1 MIFLVCVWGG
11 GAGNGLRC
19 FRKLSRI
26 DWLGP
31 DGGGHAL
38 WPRKWSQGTLPPHF
52 LLRLSATVAPRLAFS
67 FSQQTLRPFLVSVP
81 PPSSTLFALT
91 PAMWSYG
98 SADIPILW
106 VKRWRE
112 LDGGGGGGR
121 CCLIPPFTP
130 PTIQEWCHNFFFF
143 TLVKLL
149 QYIIFSLA
157 EPPNWSLLSDFIK
170 MSKNIDWWH
179 FKNPIAPY
187 LKHKKQALKMQS
199 SSHFHW
205 EKN

>member
-1 MIFLVCVWGG
+1 MKWSLIYVLVFLCLSSLWFHLSNVWVGVYTLSVNSEIEVKVINQYEVSRRKGVGYVGSMTFFEGVG

-52 LLRLSATVAPRLAFS
+52 LLRLSATAAPRLAFS

-81 PPSSTLFALT
+81 PLSSTLFALT

-106 VKRWRE
+106 VKRW
-112 LDGGGGGGR
+112 
-121 CCLIPPFTP
+121 
-130 PTIQEWCHNFFFF
+130 
-143 TLVKLL
+143 
-149 QYIIFSLA
+149 
-157 EPPNWSLLSDFIK
+157 
-170 MSKNIDWWH
+170 
-179 FKNPIAPY
+179 
-187 LKHKKQALKMQS
+187 
-199 SSHFHW
+199 
-205 EKN
+205 

>member
-1 MIFLVCVWGG
+1 MKWSLIYVLVFLCLSSLWFHLSNVWDGVYTSSVNSEIEVKVKNQLVG
-11 GAGNGLRC
+11 ERESDMWDPWFFFFWWRGAGNGLRC

-52 LLRLSATVAPRLAFS
+52 LLRLSATAAPRLAFS

-81 PPSSTLFALT
+81 PLSSTLFALT

-112 LDGGGGGGR
+112 LDRMGGGGG

-130 PTIQEWCHNFFFF
+130 PT
-143 TLVKLL
+143 
-149 QYIIFSLA
+149 
-157 EPPNWSLLSDFIK
+157 
-170 MSKNIDWWH
+170 
-179 FKNPIAPY
+179 
-187 LKHKKQALKMQS
+187 
-199 SSHFHW
+199 
-205 EKN
+205 

>member
-1 MIFLVCVWGG
+1 MYEMVFTRHQSIQRLRWKLKINKKLVGERESDMWDPWFFFWWG

-52 LLRLSATVAPRLAFS
+52 LLRLSATAAPRLAFS

-81 PPSSTLFALT
+81 PLSSTLFALT

-106 VKRWRE
+106 VKRWWE
-112 LDGGGGGGR
+112 LDGGR
-121 CCLIPPFTP
+121 AAAWSNLLHFLHNRNDA
-130 PTIQEWCHNFFFF
+130 TI
-143 TLVKLL
+143 
-149 QYIIFSLA
+149 SS
-157 EPPNWSLLSDFIK
+157 SLL
-170 MSKNIDWWH
+170 W
-179 FKNPIAPY
+179 
-187 LKHKKQALKMQS
+187 
-199 SSHFHW
+199 
-205 EKN
+205 

>member
-1 MIFLVCVWGG
+1 MIFFWWG

-52 LLRLSATVAPRLAFS
+52 LLRLSATAAPRLAFS

-81 PPSSTLFALT
+81 PLSSTLFALT

-112 LDGGGGGGR
+112 LDRRGGGG
-121 CCLIPPFTP
+121 LLPE
-130 PTIQEWCHNFFFF
+130 PTFYTSYITGMMPQIFFP
-143 TLVKLL
+143 LVKLL
-149 QYIIFSLA
+149 QYIIFTLA
-157 EPPNWSLLSDFIK
+157 ELNNWSLLSDLIK
-170 MSKNIDWWH
+170 MSKNINMWH
-179 FKNPIAPY
+179 F
-187 LKHKKQALKMQS
+187 
-199 SSHFHW
+199 
-205 EKN
+205 